1 MSRTTTDSYLEK
13 LNILR
18 KEKTIADYIP
28 FSNTVADGIVINRT
42 GDLLMTFKAKGVSF
56 ETVDEIDIESY
67 ATQLN
72 VLLRAISTSQTALY
86 IHRVRR
92 PVQDRLDGDYGN
104 VFSQGLA
111 DKYHQKIGQERLMA
125 TELYITLIHRAESSK
140 MSGFLKKASKRSI
153 KDVKQDMVNAIEK
166 IRDLGGVLKTSLSR
180 YALEHLTTYKNEQ
193 GTTYSRQLSFY
204 NFLLTGMWQKVRVVQ
219 APLYNV
225 LGNVQMFSGASTLQ
239 LDTISGTQYCQSIE
253 LKEYNGV
260 TYSGILNALLYP
272 DISGVDAYSFI
283 ETQSFSFKSK
293 PDGKAFLI
301 QQKNQLK
308 SADDGALT
316 QRIMMDAAL
325 DGLEDGQFAMGE
337 YHYSL
342 LVFGDTPQQAKLHA
356 NDSAK
361 KMQDEGF
368 LPFISNLAIEAAY
381 FSQLPGNWEYRPR
394 KAVVTSMNFAGL
406 SPLHNFPD
414 GKRDGNP
421 WGQALALLKTPSEQP
436 YYFNFHTS
444 PLTENSFDKKLLGN
458 TCIIGK
464 SGTGKTVLLNFLLM
478 MAQKYRFADV
488 GFNTIL
494 FDKDR
499 GAEIAIRAIGGG
511 YMTVEN
517 GVPTGFNP
525 FYALDANEDN
535 VQFLEGFVKLLLN
548 EDGQKI
554 TTSDDLSVSH
564 AVRAV
569 MDMPRHL
576 RRLETVRQ
584 NMTEG
589 VTREEKEN
597 SVVKRL
603 AKWCEGGALAWVF
616 DNDVDVLDFEKYAN
630 FGIDGT
636 DLLDNKQVRTPVSA
650 YLLYRMEQIID
661 GRRFIYSMD
670 EFWKWLGDEAFSE
683 FAYNK
688 QKTIRKQNGLGIFAT
703 QSPSDVLTSDIAKA
717 IIEQSATMIYL
728 PNPQADKE
736 DYVGGFKVTE
746 TEFEIIKGMAEDSRM
761 FLVKQG
767 HRSTVCRLDL
777 GGGFDDEL
785 AILSG
790 STDNLELLEQA
801 RNEAGD
807 DPKDWLPLFHQKR
820 KSRNRAGR

>member
-1 MSRTTTDSYLEK
+1 MSQTATDSYLEK

-18 KEKTIADYIP
+18 KEKTISDYIP
-28 FSNTVADGIVINRT
+28 FSNVVADGIVINRN
-42 GDLLMTFKAKGVSF
+42 GDLLTTFKAKGVSF
-56 ETVDEIDIESY
+56 ETVDEVDIESY

-86 IHRVRR
+86 VHRIRR
-92 PVQDRLDGDYGN
+92 PIKDRLDGDYGN

-125 TELYITLIHRAESSK
+125 TELYITLIYRAETSK
-140 MSGFLKKASKRSI
+140 MTGFLKKAGKSSLKEI
-153 KDVKQDMVNAIEK
+153 KQDLANAVEK
-166 IRDLGGVLKTSLSR
+166 VRDLAGVLKTSLSR
-180 YALEHLTTYKNEQ
+180 YALEPLTQYKGEQ
-193 GTTYSRQLSFY
+193 GATYSHQLSFY

-219 APLYNV
+219 AELYNV
-225 LGNVQMFSGASTLQ
+225 LGNVQMFSGTSTLQ
-239 LDTISGTQYCQSIE
+239 LDTIAGTQYCQSIE

-272 DISGVDAYSFI
+272 DISGVDAYPFV
-283 ETQSFSFKSK
+283 ETQSFSFMSK

-301 QQKNQLK
+301 RQKNQLK
-308 SADDGALT
+308 SAEDGALT
-316 QRIMMDAAL
+316 QRIMMDAAI

-342 LVFGDTPQQAKLHA
+342 LVFGDTPQQAKMHA
-356 NDSAK
+356 NDAAK
-361 KMQDEGF
+361 KLQDEGF
-368 LPFISNLAIEAAY
+368 LPYISSLAIEAAY
-381 FSQLPGNWEYRPR
+381 FSQLPANWVYRPR
-394 KAVVTSMNFAGL
+394 KAGITSMNFAGL

-421 WGQALALLKTPSEQP
+421 WGQALALFKTPSEQP

-444 PLTENSFDKKLLGN
+444 PLTENSFDKKMLGN
-458 TCIIGK
+458 TCVIGK
-464 SGTGKTVLLNFLLM
+464 SGTGKTVLLNFLM
-478 MAQKYRFADV
+478 TMTQKYRFADV
-488 GFNTIL
+488 GFNTVF

-511 YMTVEN
+511 YMTIAN
-517 GVPTGFNP
+517 GEPTGFNP
-525 FYALDANEDN
+525 FYALEPNEDN
-535 VQFLEGFVKLLLN
+535 IQFLETFVKLLLS

-554 TTSDDLSVSH
+554 STSDDLSVSH

-589 VTREEKEN
+589 ITREEKEN
-597 SVVKRL
+597 SVNKRL

-616 DNDVDVLDFEKYAN
+616 DNDVDLLDFEKYTY

-636 DLLDNKQVRTPVSA
+636 DLLDNKAIRTPVSA

-661 GRRFIYSMD
+661 GRRFIYYMD
-670 EFWKWLGDEAFSE
+670 EFWKWLGDEAFRGFS
-683 FAYNK
+683 YNK
-688 QKTIRKQNGLGIFAT
+688 QKTIRKQNGLGVFAT
-703 QSPSDVLTSDIAKA
+703 QSPSDVLTSEIAKA

-746 TEFEIIKGMAEDSRM
+746 MEYEIIKGMAEDSRM

-767 HRSTVCRLDL
+767 HRSTICGLDL
-777 GGGFDDEL
+777 GGGFADEL
-785 AILSG
+785 AVLSG

-801 RNEAGD
+801 RSEAGD
-807 DPKDWLPLFHQKR
+807 NPENWLPLFHEKR